1 MRPAISNEKTH
12 QKHESRRREP
22 VRFLVRARI
31 VVLDV
36 DGERTIRVPLQII
49 AAAERVAIDGV
60 VDGVANKQLFPG
72 CTYCSPQIASVGL
85 TEQAAKEQKFD
96 IRVGSLSIHG
106 QRQGNRAR

>member
-1 MRPAISNEKTH
+1 MTSTN
-12 QKHESRRREP
+12 SRRRER

-60 VDGVANKQLFPG
+60 VDV
-72 CTYCSPQIASVGL
+72 
-85 TEQAAKEQKFD
+85 
-96 IRVGSLSIHG
+96 
-106 QRQGNRAR
+106 